1 MKRKSVLGALATVAM
16 LTGPAAAQALAPVD
30 PPPVHQQWGQGM
42 EERGG
47 PGHWAGHRGHGQFAR
62 RRGPWG
68 RPLISVML
76 RHRQELGLSTG
87 QVESLERLRTDF
99 MRAAIQNRAN
109 QQLARLDLATLLRP
123 DPADPAKPV
132 DMAKVEAK
140 IRDISRMKADLQV
153 ARLGAIEKGKAELSA
168 DQRAKLATLLT
179 QARSHGDPAER
190 PVAPPRQ

>member
-1 MKRKSVLGALATVAM
+1 MKRKSVVGALATVVM
-16 LTGPAAAQALAPVD
+16 LTGSAAAQGPAPAD
-30 PPPVHQQWGQGM
+30 SPPVHQQWERGM
-42 EERGG
+42 GERGG
-47 PGHWAGHRGHGQFAR
+47 PDQWAGHHGQFVR

-68 RPLISVML
+68 RPLIAVML
-76 RHRQELGLSTG
+76 HHRQELGLSTG

-109 QQLARLDLATLLRP
+109 QQLARLDLATLLSP

-179 QARSHGDPAER
+179 QARSRGAER